1 MFQKLRKLQSN
12 KRKFFKSLIS
22 FVSFVIK
29 HLIYR
34 NKKKKKNS
42 MHNDRCIDR
51 SKLTKLEKLNVPSF
65 VVESLVNIIDT
76 ISQFHRDHRKWKRYT
91 C

>member
-1 MFQKLRKLQSN
+1 
-12 KRKFFKSLIS
+12 
-22 FVSFVIK
+22 
-29 HLIYR
+29 
-34 NKKKKKNS
+34 

-91 C
+91 Y